1 MTLAS
6 MALTWARE
14 IPAPCALVGEVGGPS
29 VLRVELLGEA
39 LEVHQHG
46 GSALV
51 QRREWP
57 AQDPTARILAR
68 GAVTPRQ
75 LRRALTSLGY
85 G

>member
-1 MTLAS
+1 MSLAGMTLA
-6 MALTWARE
+6 WARE
-14 IPAPCALVGEVGGPS
+14 IPASCVLAGEVGGPS

-46 GSALV
+46 GSAVV
-51 QRREWP
+51 QRRDWP

-68 GAVTPRQ
+68 GSVTPRQ